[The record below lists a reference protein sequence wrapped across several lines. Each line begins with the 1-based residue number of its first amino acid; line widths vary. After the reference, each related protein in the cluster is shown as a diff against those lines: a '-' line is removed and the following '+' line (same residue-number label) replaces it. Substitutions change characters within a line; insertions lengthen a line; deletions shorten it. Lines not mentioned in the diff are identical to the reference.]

1 MRKLQNTQTNFE
13 LTCFINLIIKFCILQ
28 PIYLCNSQLY
38 IGQSK
43 SRNFSGIIL
52 VTKDAYAQN

>member
-13 LTCFINLIIKFCILQ
+13 LTCFINLIITFCILQ

-38 IGQSK
+38 IGQI
-43 SRNFSGIIL
+43 FLGIIL
-52 VTKDAYAQN
+52 VTKHAYAQN